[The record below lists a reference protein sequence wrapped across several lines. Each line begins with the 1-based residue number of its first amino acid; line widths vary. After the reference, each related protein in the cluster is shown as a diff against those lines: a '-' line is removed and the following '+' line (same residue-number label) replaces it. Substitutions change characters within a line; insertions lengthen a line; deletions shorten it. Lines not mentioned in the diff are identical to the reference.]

1 MKYPTRAA
9 AFVFSLVAIVLACT
23 KQIDLKTEVEFSV
36 TVQHEPGGYINENLP
51 TRVTVVPE
59 AILEEFS
66 YSYSYSVT
74 EGEGYFMDN
83 RGAVFPQD
91 ETIALQPLSAEMMYV
106 GTQAGNHLVKVVA
119 TDNYG
124 FTEEVEIDYTVA
136 EIPPVVWTTSSPVKR
151 MKLHNTAPIT
161 VHFEADLDRGVQYER
176 RYRFVSGL
184 GRLTEVS
191 DRADIELAEF
201 RSITPGTYTLNFTP
215 LELGTVELVFDL
227 QGDNGDEYSA
237 TLGFKVL
244 EEIEDSVPPK
254 IALLGEHPYTIQR
267 GGTYDDPGAMAT
279 DDVDGDISANLVVDD
294 SKVNTAQVGAYRVT
308 YNVKDASGNAAV
320 EVIRTVTV
328 IAGGNPQRGENDI
341 LTFAVPGQQDASVI
355 DPTRHTVTINVPS
368 GTATNVAPI
377 ALSVS
382 ADASITPSRDEVRD
396 FINPVTYIVSAQN
409 GDQQEWTVTVNV
421 AASSDKS
428 IESFTMAGV
437 AGVISDTDILVTLP
451 PGSDAS
457 SQTPAVQFIGAG
469 LSPNSGT
476 TVDFTT
482 TVPYTV
488 TAEDGSTK
496 EYKVTVI
503 VEKSTEKEITDFVI
517 EGVPGSIDGT
527 TITVTLP
534 AGNDEKS
541 LSPTIVH
548 TGESISPAFD
558 STHDFTDPVSFT
570 VTAEDGSQKT
580 YGVSVTITGDR
591 PTANISAN
599 PMTVSLNQ
607 DINFT
612 GDASTDDIQI
622 ISYSWDFGD
631 GTTSSAANPVHSYSS
646 HGIYT
651 VSLTVADDGGLT
663 DMASVQIEVPNVGPT
678 ASASANPIE
687 IREDRSVYF
696 NGSNSTDDLGISS
709 HTWNFGDGNTSSAP
723 NPVHIYTS
731 PGIYTAGL
739 TVTDTGGLTDTEEIT
754 ITVLA
759 NQRPTSVTSADIFN
773 GIAPLT
779 VNFRGSDSSDPEND
793 PLSYQWQF
801 GPPGATSTMQNPTYT
816 YNSPGEYIVTLTVSD
831 DDLSHTSSLVIT
843 VRPATTFDAATG
855 LYTAPAGSTVTVT
868 LHSKGTGKGRAEVGA
883 GPLSLTT
890 AWNGGEHDTFSEND
904 SHYFT
909 MPPSGE
915 IYFSGSH
922 RETYGSSDS
931 NVTMSNNQGP
941 SQGFYM
947 DKDEKIPK

>member
-1 MKYPTRAA
+1 MKYPIRAA
-9 AFVFSLVAIVLACT
+9 AFIFSLVTIILACT
-23 KQIDLKTEVEFSV
+23 KQIALKTEVEFSV
-36 TVQHEPGGYINENLP
+36 TAQHQAEGYIKEGLP
-51 TRVTVVPE
+51 TTVTVVPE
-59 AILEEFS
+59 EMIEEFS
-66 YSYSYSVT
+66 YSYSYAVT
-74 EGEGYFMDN
+74 QGEGYFMDN
-83 RGAVFPQD
+83 TGAVFPQD

-106 GTQAGNHLVKVVA
+106 GTQAGNHLVKLVA

-124 FTEEVEIDYTVA
+124 FSEEIEIDYTVA
-136 EIPPVVWTTSSPVKR
+136 EIPPVVWTASSPIQR
-151 MKLHNTAPIT
+151 MKLDNTTPIT
-161 VHFEADLDRGVQYER
+161 VHFEADLDRGVQYKW
-176 RYRFVSGL
+176 RYRLVSGP
-184 GRLTEVS
+184 GRLIEESDQAEV
-191 DRADIELAEF
+191 ELAEF
-201 RSITPGTYTLNFTP
+201 RRITPGTYTLNFTP

-237 TLGFKVL
+237 TLGFVVL
-244 EEIEDSVPPK
+244 EEIVDTVPPK
-254 IALLGEHPYTIQR
+254 ITLLGEHPYTIQR
-267 GGTYDDPGAMAT
+267 GGTYDDPGAAAT

-294 SKVNTAQVGAYRVT
+294 SEVDTDQVGSYQVT
-308 YNVKDASGNAAV
+308 YNVEDASGNAAV
-320 EVIRTVTV
+320 EVIRTVMV
-328 IAGGNPQRGENDI
+328 IAGGDPQHGENDI
-341 LTFAVPGQQDASVI
+341 LTFAVPEQQDASVI
-355 DPTRHTVTINVPS
+355 DPTGHTVTINVPS

-382 ADASITPSRDEVRD
+382 ADASISPSRDEVRD
-396 FINPVTYIVSAQN
+396 FENPVAYIVTAQN

-428 IESFTMAGV
+428 IESFTMSGV
-437 AGVISDTDILVTLP
+437 AGAISDTDILVTLP

-457 SQTPAVQFIGAG
+457 SQTPTVQFIGAG
-469 LSPNSGT
+469 LSPTSGT
-476 TVDFTT
+476 TVDFSTA
-482 TVPYTV
+482 VPYTV
-488 TAEDGSTK
+488 TAEDGSIK

-503 VEKSTEKEITDFVI
+503 VEKSTEKEITDFEI
-517 EGVPGSIDGT
+517 AGVSGSIDGT

-534 AGNDEKS
+534 AGNNEQS

-548 TGESISPAFD
+548 TGESISPASD
-558 STHDFTDPVSFT
+558 STHDFTDPVAFM

-580 YGVSVTITGDR
+580 YSVSVTITGDR
-591 PTANISAN
+591 PTANISAD

-678 ASASANPIE
+678 AIASANPIE

-696 NGSNSTDDLGISS
+696 NGSNSTDDLGISF

-723 NPVHIYTS
+723 NPVHIYTT

-739 TVTDTGGLTDTEEIT
+739 TVIDAGGLTDTEEVT

-759 NQRPTSVTSADIFN
+759 NQRPTAVTSADIVN

-779 VNFRGSDSSDPEND
+779 VNFRGSYSSDPEND

-801 GPPGATSTMQNPTYT
+801 GPSGATSTMQNPTYT
-816 YNSPGEYIVTLTVSD
+816 YNSPGEYTVTLTVSD

-843 VRPATTFDAATG
+843 VRPATTFDTATG

-868 LHSKGTGKGRAEVGA
+868 LHSNGTGKGRAEVGA

-890 AWNGGEHDTFSEND
+890 AWNGGEHDAFSEND

-931 NVTMSNNQGP
+931 NVTINNNQGP

-947 DKDEKIPK
+947 DKDEKIPN